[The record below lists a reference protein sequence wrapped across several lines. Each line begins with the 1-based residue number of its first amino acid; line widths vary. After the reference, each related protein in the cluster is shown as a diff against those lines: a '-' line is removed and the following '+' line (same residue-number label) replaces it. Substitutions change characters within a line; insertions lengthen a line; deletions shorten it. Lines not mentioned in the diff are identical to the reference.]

1 VKKKEKKKK
10 NETQDI
16 MPEKEIS
23 KDSDK
28 TEGESDDLVKMV
40 MFSLDQEIYGITI
53 DQVVEIDRT
62 MEITVVPDVP
72 DFILG
77 LIDLRGEIVPVVD
90 PEKKFLLKRETPID
104 KRHII
109 ICRARNG
116 LFGMV
121 VDEVFRI
128 LSFPRKEID
137 EAPAL
142 IKNKIHEDY
151 LKGVG
156 VLNDRVF
163 VILDTEKILK
173 PEELE
178 KIKSTQ

>member
-1 VKKKEKKKK
+1 
-10 NETQDI
+10 
-16 MPEKEIS
+16 
-23 KDSDK
+23 
-28 TEGESDDLVKMV
+28 
-40 MFSLDQEIYGITI
+40 
-53 DQVVEIDRT
+53 
-62 MEITVVPDVP
+62 
-72 DFILG
+72 
-77 LIDLRGEIVPVVD
+77 
-90 PEKKFLLKRETPID
+90 
-104 KRHII
+104 
-109 ICRARNG
+109 
-116 LFGMV
+116 V